1 MKRYP
6 AALAVFFAF
15 AISTPYASGCYAG
28 GMTTPVAV
36 GKITGQISGAQI
48 QGYVQKLQDFG
59 TRNSRDPNGVAAGN
73 WIRGQFQAFGY
84 HYLEEH
90 AVTFSAAR
98 NVCAVLPGK
107 KTPEKTYVLGAHYD
121 SLSFGG
127 PSAPG
132 ADDNASGTA
141 GMLAVAKA
149 MAKYRFESTIIFC
162 AYANEERGLYGSRIH
177 AAALRRSGIN
187 VLGMINLDMIG
198 YRHPE
203 SELDIDVVFNQESR
217 ALRQT
222 FAEVVAKYFPGVKQK
237 DGVLHGG
244 SSDHESFWEEGFPAI
259 FLFEDSER
267 SSPYIHSNADRVG
280 KSFNSPELA
289 EQIARAAAA
298 TLVVLAVP
306 AEK

>member
-1 MKRYP
+1 MKRHP
-6 AALAVFFAF
+6 ALVVLFAF
-15 AISTPYASGCYAG
+15 AISSPFAPGCRAERL
-28 GMTTPVAV
+28 TEPVAV
-36 GKITGQISGAQI
+36 GRISGQISGAQI
-48 QGYVQKLQDFG
+48 QGYAQTLQDFG
-59 TRNSRDPNGVAAGN
+59 TRSSRDPKGVAAGE
-73 WIRGQFQAFGY
+73 WIRGKLRSFGY
-84 HYLEEH
+84 HYIEEH
-90 AVTFSAAR
+90 AVMFSAAR

-121 SLSFGG
+121 SLALGG
-127 PSAPG
+127 SSAPG

-141 GMLAVAKA
+141 GMLAIAKA

-162 AYANEERGLYGSRIH
+162 AYANEERGLFGSRAH
-177 AAALRRSGIN
+177 ADALRRNGID
-187 VLGMINLDMIG
+187 VRGMINLDMIG

-203 SELDIDVVFNQESR
+203 SELDIDVVFNQKSLP
-217 ALRQT
+217 LRQT
-222 FAEVVAKYFPGVKQK
+222 FAAVVAKYFPGVKQK

-267 SSPYIHSNADRVG
+267 SSPYIHSDDDRVG

-306 AEK
+306 VE